1 MAKKTARG
9 LLVRDELI
17 EILEL
22 TLVKGGYE
30 VSAYAWSK
38 LTEGMVKGGRVMD
51 PKGLGREIKKLILA
65 SGTKLINGPVVL
77 GLPQSQVFI
86 KVFNLPKFEDKEL
99 DEAISWH
106 VGSLSAMLPRDGYSS
121 YEIVGKDLKNNV
133 RVLLA
138 SVSQLVVDG
147 YLEALEE
154 AQVKVDSIEPLAI
167 SRARLVDPRMFINKS
182 VASAHLYRGRLAMS
196 ILVNGKLWFSKE
208 SVVVNGKGEVFKKE
222 VLELIRF
229 FSEKKEKDIP
239 LVTEIVY
246 SGDKVGMEILERNLK
261 TTKLK
266 LIKADQ
272 GMVIRKSKAISDVGL
287 IVFAPVLGLAMRG
300 ELMQK
305 GLINLLPLWPKKK
318 EELNKLVGLMNRSV
332 VGVGLVVWLVLGL
345 LVAGRWWLKTRI
357 ETLSVRINKLEQ
369 ELLARQ
375 ENEVFLWGDEFN
387 KVVEVSSLIERSR
400 LSFYEVLNHLSELVP
415 KTVKVTSFSYNSLV
429 DKWSMSGVA
438 ETREDVLVLD
448 SKLKESEIFSEARL
462 YFSSLEND
470 DGIVFRFSGGKR

>member
-22 TLVKGGYE
+22 TLVKGSYE

-51 PKGLGREIKKLILA
+51 PKGLGVEIKKLILA
-65 SGTKLINGPVVL
+65 SGTKSINGPVVL
-77 GLPQSQVFI
+77 GLSQSQVFI

-106 VGSLSAMLPRDGYSS
+106 VGSLAAVLPRDGYSS
-121 YEIVGKDLKNNV
+121 YEIIGKDLKNNV

-147 YLEALEE
+147 YLKALEV
-154 AQVKVDSIEPLAI
+154 ARVKVESIEPLAI
-167 SRARLVDPRMFINKS
+167 SRARLVDPKTFINKS
-182 VASAHLYRGRLAMS
+182 VASAHLYRGRLAVS

-208 SVVVNGKGEVFKKE
+208 SVLVNGKEEVVSKE
-222 VLELIRF
+222 VLELIKF
-229 FSEKKEKDIP
+229 FGEKKEKDVEG
-239 LVTEIVY
+239 VTEIVY
-246 SGDKVGMEILERNLK
+246 SGDRVGMEILERNLK

-266 LIKADQ
+266 IIKADQ
-272 GMVIRKSKAISDVGL
+272 GMVIKKSKAISDVEL
-287 IVFAPVLGLAMRG
+287 IMFAPVLGLAMRG

-318 EELNKLVGLMNRSV
+318 EELDKLIILMNRSV
-332 VGVGLVVWLVLGL
+332 VGVGLVVWLIFGSLMIS
-345 LVAGRWWLKTRI
+345 RWWFKTKT
-357 ETLSVRINKLEQ
+357 EALSVRINKLEQ
-369 ELLARQ
+369 ELVKAQ
-375 ENEVFLWGDEFN
+375 ENEAFLWGDEFN
-387 KVVEVSSLIERSR
+387 KVVRVSSLIEKSR
-400 LSFYEVLNHLSELVP
+400 LSFYEALNHLTELVP

-448 SKLKESEIFSEARL
+448 SKLKLSEIFSEARL
-462 YFSSLEND
+462 YFSSLENVN
-470 DGIVFRFSGGKR
+470 GVVFRFSGGKK